1 MVAGLP
7 PPQYGQH
14 SLMLEG
20 VAVPERV
27 GLSPLVLPLLGLVV
41 TETPLG
47 CGLRLRH
54 GGHLSVHI
62 VHPGPDPLN
71 I

>member
-7 PPQYGQH
+7 PPQYGQQ

-41 TETPLG
+41 AETALG

-62 VHPGPDPLN
+62 VHSSPDLLH